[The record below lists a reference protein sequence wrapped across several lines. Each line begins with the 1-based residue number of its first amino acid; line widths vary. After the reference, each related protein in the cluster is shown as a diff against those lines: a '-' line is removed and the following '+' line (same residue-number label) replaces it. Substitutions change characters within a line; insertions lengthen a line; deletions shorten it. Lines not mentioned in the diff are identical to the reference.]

1 MQYPNVAGL
10 EGIRPDGGMG
20 GSGSLRSQEG
30 REVLQDPGTEGP
42 NRSLCRHIPAR
53 NPLGSEFDDL
63 SLSLTSKP

>member
-10 EGIRPDGGMG
+10 ERVRPDGGVG

-42 NRSLCRHIPAR
+42 DRSLCRHIPAR
-53 NPLGSEFDDL
+53 NPLGSGSYDP